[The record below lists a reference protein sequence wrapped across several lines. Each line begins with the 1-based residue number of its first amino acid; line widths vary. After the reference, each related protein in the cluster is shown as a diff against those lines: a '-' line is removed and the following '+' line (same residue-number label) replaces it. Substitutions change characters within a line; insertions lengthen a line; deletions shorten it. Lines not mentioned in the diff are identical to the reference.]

1 MSSRNSETIDW
12 RGCAEQAEG
21 ALELQQL
28 EAERDLA
35 CAQRDLLQ
43 ARVAALE
50 IANEDMRGRIKD
62 LEHRDGV
69 KVEDGMQ
76 YQLVPKVDPV
86 SAGASTGRFRPS
98 AARPRLCYDGV

>member
-35 CAQRDLLQ
+35 CAQRDSLQ

-50 IANEDMRGRIKD
+50 TANEGLRERIRD
-62 LEHRDGV
+62 FEDHDGV
-69 KVEDGMQ
+69 KVEDG
-76 YQLVPKVDPV
+76 K
-86 SAGASTGRFRPS
+86 
-98 AARPRLCYDGV
+98 